1 MSVISQIGPVS
12 RYRIGTRTSLGT
24 SGCSLFVASGNR
36 VCYIRKRHCMGL
48 SNRSDRRSHGL
59 VSLLGMSRRV
69 ALMRVGNGRTRP
81 PQEVLISFHR
91 SACGQ
96 RPLDIDF
103 MAKRPKE
110 CQTMERKKSLGEAM
124 GRVL

>member
-1 MSVISQIGPVS
+1 MKFELDIG
-12 RYRIGTRTSLGT
+12 G
-24 SGCSLFVASGNR
+24 SGLNW
-36 VCYIRKRHCMGL
+36 KRGDVWVQGVYQMPTKREFPGKE
-48 SNRSDRRSHGL
+48 GL
-59 VSLLGMSRRV
+59 V
-69 ALMRVGNGRTRP
+69 GNVTTP
-81 PQEVLISFHR
+81 APQEVLISFHR

-110 CQTMERKKSLGEAM
+110 CQTMERKKSLEEAM